1 MKNIL
6 FCCLAVAAAAPALA
20 GDSGEKKIGQAQAR
34 GIAEQLMLPVRS
46 GVMPAVNKAGQ
57 DLYEAQ
63 QYSNGASWA
72 LWDLVKD
79 ISEKRK
85 HGAKAEPD
93 AGLIETYM
101 RLRMR
106 CNTAD
111 LCMKPGPSCK
121 EYPGDADFS
130 RAAKTAGADIRA
142 YLSRM
147 DFGEDPLKRQHRMR
161 IESCLE
167 TARKRALFSL
177 PRSASRNP
185 RPSAPAPAEIK
196 YRELALKKKQGNRF
210 LEPSWP

>member
-1 MKNIL
+1 MKIIL
-6 FCCLAVAAAAPALA
+6 FCCLAAAQVSA
-20 GDSGEKKIGQAQAR
+20 GDAGDKKISQAQVQGVA
-34 GIAEQLMLPVRS
+34 GQLLQPVRS
-46 GVMPAVNKAGQ
+46 GVMPAVSKAGQ

-63 QYSNGASWA
+63 QYSNGAAWA

-93 AGLIETYM
+93 AGLIETYI

-121 EYPGDADFS
+121 EYPGDADLS
-130 RAAKTAGADIRA
+130 RAAHKAGADIKT

-177 PRSASRNP
+177 RKSASRDP
-185 RPSAPAPAEIK
+185 RPPAPAPVEIK
-196 YRELALKKKQGNRF
+196 YRELALKKKQGDRF
-210 LEPSWP
+210 VEPSWP